1 MQFKEIT
8 EEQIKS
14 AERTSADQGYAY
26 LVKNLKGIGVDHYIV
41 KVSSN
46 TCTYVGQFG
55 EELVLTHPL
64 PERDPT
70 ETFDLEGIKTAIR
83 LSEEGTIDYPTFLD
97 QIALAGIHTYVA
109 DLNQM
114 AVIYQGP
121 NSEYEYVQTIQEV

>member
-1 MQFKEIT
+1 MQFYEIT
-8 EEQIKS
+8 QEQLES
-14 AERTSADQGYAY
+14 AERNATNQGYAY
-26 LVKNLKGIGVDHYIV
+26 LVKNLKSIGVDHYIV

-55 EELVLTHPL
+55 EEIVLTHPL
-64 PERDPT
+64 PEREPT

-97 QIALAGIHTYVA
+97 QIAQAGIHSYVA
-109 DLNQM
+109 NLNQM
-114 AVIYQGP
+114 EVIYQGP